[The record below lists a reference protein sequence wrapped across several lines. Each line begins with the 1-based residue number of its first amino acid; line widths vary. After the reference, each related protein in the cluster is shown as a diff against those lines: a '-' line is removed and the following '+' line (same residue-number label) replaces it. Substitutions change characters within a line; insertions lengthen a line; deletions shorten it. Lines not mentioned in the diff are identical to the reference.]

1 MEKIYYIGDLN
12 KDQLLEELWK
22 NSNNYHNKLNHSFNL
37 TIAKKSMKNN
47 YPDYVC
53 GRPIKVDI
61 YNEDNVDYSLYDRD
75 NYDGAFLKV
84 INKIQKNNDAPYI
97 PRGSSFEHSNYY
109 HTNSCEQINKD
120 FIEKA
125 SCLTNDKKVINE
137 AMQLYKDLF

>member
-1 MEKIYYIGDLN
+1 MEEKTYYIGGLN
-12 KDQLLEELWK
+12 KDQLLEELWN
-22 NSNNYHNKLNHSFNL
+22 NSNNYYNRLNHSFDLNV
-37 TIAKKSMKNN
+37 AKKAMKNN

-61 YNEDNVDYSLYDRD
+61 YNKDNVNYSLYDRD

-84 INKIQKNNDAPYI
+84 IKKIQDNTTQYI
-97 PRGSSFEHSNYY
+97 SRGTSLEHSNYW
-109 HTNSCEQINKD
+109 HTNTCEQINKD

-137 AMQLYKDLF
+137 AMQFYNDLF